1 MGAKTIAGL
10 FMMTILVG
18 SGSSSALGQALPRPQ
33 GPAPMRELFLDLDS
47 NGDRVISADEVPAKG
62 RAAFQTLL
70 EYGDLDHDGKLS
82 ADEFR
87 GVLERANRNRPVA
100 SPEQRQRRFA
110 QLDANGDGKLDDK
123 ELPGGPARLRRFDRD
138 GDGFL
143 SREEFVAMILPA
155 PGQKPKPKVP

>member
-1 MGAKTIAGL
+1 
-10 FMMTILVG
+10 MMTILVG
-18 SGSSSALGQALPRPQ
+18 SERSSALGQVLPRPQ
-33 GPAPMRELFLDLDS
+33 ATAPLRELFLDLDS
-47 NGDRVISADEVPAKG
+47 NGDRVISSDEVPAKG

-87 GVLERANRNRPVA
+87 SVLERANRNRPVA

-110 QLDANGDGKLDDK
+110 QLDANGDGKLDEK
-123 ELPGGPARLRRFDRD
+123 ELPGGPARLQRFDRD

-143 SREEFVAMILPA
+143 SREEFLAMSPPGPA
-155 PGQKPKPKVP
+155 QRPKPKVP